1 MEDEARLSTRIFE
14 EMKIAE
20 GKLTSNEA
28 PLVSPHRTFNTANQ
42 EELVQNQRDL
52 QYMPICA

>member
-20 GKLTSNEA
+20 GKLTSNDM
-28 PLVSPHRTFNTANQ
+28 PTVSPHRTFNATN
-42 EELVQNQRDL
+42 
-52 QYMPICA
+52 